1 MIFGYRVRAIGT
13 RVSVVPPIGAGSLG
27 VRSIVSPRCCIGL
40 TPKPMNPIAIARAR
54 VKLWCILV
62 SLANPRPILRRALGW
77 HLIKTTRFLEVRW
90 ILPGLHNGAPSETPG
105 VAKIEAG
112 GGGGVA

>member
-1 MIFGYRVRAIGT
+1 M
-13 RVSVVPPIGAGSLG
+13 
-27 VRSIVSPRCCIGL
+27 
-40 TPKPMNPIAIARAR
+40 
-54 VKLWCILV
+54 KLWCILV

-90 ILPGLHNGAPSETPG
+90 ILPGVHNGAPPETPG

-112 GGGGVA
+112 GNDCSSGVGVFLSLGPRSSESAPSLPFVAVAQRDSERISLLS